1 MGVWGEGWR
10 GGCQVQPSPPGLPP
24 DLPLGLQSLVS
35 WGMGVIRWGRWG
47 RGWTPPASV
56 LPPKA
61 HTLCDFLF
69 NFTSPLVFMRVIY
82 KGFAL

>member
-35 WGMGVIRWGRWG
+35 WGMGVIRWADGAG
-47 RGWTPPASV
+47 AG
-56 LPPKA
+56 LPQPLSCPQKL
-61 HTLCDFLF
+61 TLFVTSCLTLQAPWFL
-69 NFTSPLVFMRVIY
+69 
-82 KGFAL
+82 